1 MVWKTLR
8 NRDQLRSEVWSG
20 LHHGDRLSPAIEIV
34 VCIPAKGLDFTFLPV
49 EKCSAN
55 TIAFEVAA
63 DANRVDSRGCEN
75 QRASGTSGRIGR
87 RRKGY

>member
-1 MVWKTLR
+1 MVWKTVR

-20 LHHGDRLSPAIEIV
+20 LHHGDRLTPATR
-34 VCIPAKGLDFTFLPV
+34 ALHFTLLPV

-55 TIAFEVAA
+55 TIAFGVAA
-63 DANRVDSRGCEN
+63 DANRVDSRSCEN
-75 QRASGTSGRIGR
+75 QQRASGTSGRIGR